1 MEEVTEVI
9 KRHGLF
15 DLVYAKTET
24 NTILIRYD
32 LLPGYKLYVVH
43 ATYARGL
50 RMFCYYVAAR
60 NPREAKSR
68 FLERLSWLDVIK
80 YIHLLSEEESK
91 RILHEP
97 RRHIIF

>member
-1 MEEVTEVI
+1 MEEVTEVV
-9 KRHGLF
+9 KRHGLY
-15 DLVYAKTET
+15 DLVYEKTET
-24 NTILIRYD
+24 GTVLVRKEPI
-32 LLPGYKLYVVH
+32 PGYKLYVIH

-60 NPREAKSR
+60 SSREAKSR

-97 RRHIIF
+97 RKHIIF